1 MTKPNSTAP
10 TNCDPAFTS
19 GSVTLVLD
27 APQQLITSPSL
38 PLHFRSMANLTGIS
52 GTAASGSAEF
62 SGSQF
67 QAMIDKKAVTLPMTV
82 VDLRQE
88 PHGFLTIKQ
97 PLNGDTEIAV
107 GWFAE
112 RDWLNVAKGL
122 PSVLLDED
130 TRLKGASGATN
141 LTVYDVTQK
150 TPNEDGICTATPY
163 TVQPTGAYM
172 HEQQLVEAVSN
183 VSYLRLPTTDHCRPR
198 DSEVDQF
205 VAFEAGLSSNM
216 WLHFHCR
223 AGDGRTTVF
232 MAMHDIMRNAPTDS
246 LQTILARQVS
256 IGGIDLS
263 ALPSNQDPFS
273 YPFSIERVEFMQ
285 QFYNYVV
292 QQKGGGYKLTWSD
305 WVTQQIPQS
314 QLAAGASGD

>member
-1 MTKPNSTAP
+1 MTQPNSTTP

-27 APQQLITSPSL
+27 APQQSMTSPTL
-38 PLHFRSMANLTGIS
+38 PTHFRSMANLSGIS

-67 QAMIDKKAVTLPMTV
+67 QAMIDQKAVTLPMTV

-88 PHGFLTIKQ
+88 PHGFLSLKQ

-112 RDWLNVAKGL
+112 RDWLNVDKGL

-130 TRLKGASGATN
+130 NRLKQAAGSTT
-141 LTVYDVTQK
+141 LTVYEVTKK
-150 TPNEDGICTATPY
+150 TSEDGICTATPVA
-163 TVQPTGAYM
+163 VQPAGSYM
-172 HEQQLVEAVSN
+172 HEQKLVEAVSN

-205 VAFEAGLSSNM
+205 VAFEAALSSNM

-223 AGDGRTTVF
+223 AGDGRTTTF
-232 MAMHDIMRNAPTDS
+232 MAMHDIMHNAPTDS
-246 LQTILARQVS
+246 LNTILARQVS

-263 ALPSNQDPFS
+263 AYPSNQDAFS
-273 YPFSIERVEFMQ
+273 YPFSTARVEFMQ
-285 QFYNYVV
+285 QFYNYVI
-292 QQKGGGYKLTWSD
+292 QQKAGGYKLTWSD